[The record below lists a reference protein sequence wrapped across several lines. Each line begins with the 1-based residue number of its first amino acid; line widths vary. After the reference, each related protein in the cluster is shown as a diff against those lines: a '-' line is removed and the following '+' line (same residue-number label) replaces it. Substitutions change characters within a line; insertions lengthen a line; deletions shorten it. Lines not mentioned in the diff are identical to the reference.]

1 MTLVPHR
8 ARKLEDQSKDAVENP
23 PEDLQKF
30 RNFPAWVLLGE
41 PGAGKSTAF
50 ESEAEATGG
59 RCLRIAEFIH
69 ADPDEAWNGKTL
81 FLDGLDEIR
90 ASAGNDSAIQL
101 IRKQLKRLG
110 NPPFRVACRAADW
123 YGASD
128 AEDLKAASAD
138 GHLAV
143 LQLDP
148 LSDDDILTLL
158 RDNYGTK
165 DPDAFVEKAT
175 RLGVA
180 DLLDNPQT
188 LGLLAE
194 AVRGDQWPTTRHDT
208 YRLACEK
215 LAEEANKRHRD
226 QARARPRSVES
237 LLDAAGQLCAVLLL
251 SDQTGIAL
259 DPERSGSRYI
269 YLNSC
274 ASPDLESA
282 ALAVRTKLFRPEGE
296 ERVVP
301 SHRSVAEYLAA
312 RWLAR
317 QIDSAGLPL
326 GRVLNL
332 LLGQDGRTV
341 AGLRGLYA
349 WLALHSQR
357 ARPRL
362 IEADPLTVVIY
373 GDVKPMTVSDKRSL
387 LSGLRREA
395 ERYHGFRWG
404 VSTTHP
410 FAALADPELRDD
422 FLSALQAPER
432 DEASQAFVDCVLDIL
447 TEGGTPAEL
456 VPLLLD
462 IVCDPTRWAGIRK
475 EALQAWLK
483 LAEPYVAL
491 ALLDDITAGRIAD
504 EDDELT
510 GMLLRVLYPANIEP
524 EALLRYFHT
533 PKRSNLLGSYV
544 WFWEEEL
551 PTAAPENHLPILLD
565 ELARHPEYLR
575 PHDVLMRS
583 LNQMADALLARGI
596 AIHGEE
602 ISEERLFSWLGIGAD
617 KYGGLSRE
625 KAAQQFISG
634 WIGARSRHYKAM
646 LALCFKQCES
656 HEHPAYCVRQQEN
669 RLHNA
674 CPPED
679 IGLWHLMEL
688 DKTADDGLARVHLA
702 EAVNALMYQRGA
714 AGLSLERLE
723 EWVDAH
729 PERKHWLEPLLA
741 WDIPE
746 WKLEEAADRKTREQ
760 ERSETKRNRTIALQ
774 NQLSQIQS
782 GAARVDLMHQLAGV
796 WMGLYIDTRGETP
809 TDRFDSYCDNG
820 NEMLSISEAGFRH
833 CPERDD
839 LPTVKEIIGL
849 ALKQKE
855 HFIRRPCLVGMEL
868 RWRDG
873 EAEIDKLPE
882 ETLRRM
888 FAFQLTDGTGNTPE
902 WFIHIVQQR
911 PALAAE
917 VLGLYAGTTLKAGK
931 DFVDSIYPLAHDAEY
946 RDVAILAAPRLLETF
961 PVRARTGQLH
971 YLENLL
977 KAAMRYTPEQLPAL
991 IEKKLSMKGMDVA
1004 QKVYWLATAMLLD
1017 PKQYEAALW
1026 RHIGKSEVRANHL
1039 AGFLGDRD
1047 GGMRDDYTLSVSTT
1061 GKLIE
1066 RLVPHAV
1073 IERPTGGAYTVSDA
1087 MRRGDHIRAL
1097 INRLGVLAT
1106 PEAKQ
1111 EIDRLLGLPTLH
1123 KLKHMLEAARHELKQ
1138 RQRESEFR
1146 FPLPSE
1152 VAQVFAN
1159 LAPTSVAD
1167 LAALTLDHLDDIA
1180 RGIRQDN
1187 DDGFRAFWNV
1197 WIEARQQEIAA
1208 REENYCRD
1216 ALLTRLRPRL
1226 EPLGIDSQPEG
1237 DYANDKRADLRLSY
1251 RTEFELPIEIKRD
1264 SNESLWSALR
1274 KQLIGQYAIA
1284 PRASGYGIYLV
1295 LWFGGEGMP
1304 GATDGGKKPQTPEE
1318 LRTRLEAQLGPMER
1332 QRIFVRVLDVS
1343 WPK

>member
-1 MTLVPHR
+1 MTLVSRR
-8 ARKLEDQSKDAVENP
+8 ARQLPDQSKNAVENP

-30 RNFPAWVLLGE
+30 RNLSAWVLLGE

-59 RCLRIAEFIH
+59 RCFRIAEFIH
-69 ADPDEAWNGKTL
+69 ADPDDDWRSKTL

-90 ASAGNDSAIQL
+90 ASAGNDTAIQL

-110 NPPFRVACRAADW
+110 NPPFRIACRAADW

-138 GHLAV
+138 GQLAV
-143 LQLDP
+143 LQLEP
-148 LSDDDILTLL
+148 LGDDDILTLL

-194 AVRGDQWPTTRHDT
+194 AVRGDQWPTTRYDT
-208 YRLACEK
+208 YRLACDK
-215 LAEEANKRHRD
+215 LLEEANKRHRD
-226 QARARPRSVES
+226 QARVQPFSVES

-259 DPERSGSRYI
+259 DPERSDSRFI
-269 YLNSC
+269 YLNGC
-274 ASPDLESA
+274 APPDLESA
-282 ALAVRTKLFRPEGE
+282 ALAVRTKLFRLEGE

-312 RWLAR
+312 HWLAR

-349 WLALHSQR
+349 WLALHSHK

-404 VSTTHP
+404 VRTTHP

-422 FLSALQAPER
+422 FMAALQAHGR

-447 TEGGTPAEL
+447 VEGDTLAEL
-456 VPLLLD
+456 APTLRE
-462 IVCDPTRWAGIRK
+462 IVCDPSRWAGIRE
-475 EALQAWLK
+475 EALKVWLK
-483 LAEPYVAL
+483 LTEPHVAL
-491 ALLDDITAGRIAD
+491 TLLDDITAGRVAD
-504 EDDELT
+504 EDDELS
-510 GMLLRVLYPANIEP
+510 GMLLRSLYPGHIKP
-524 EALLRYFHT
+524 QALLRHLHT
-533 PKRSNLLGSYV
+533 PKKNNLFGSYV
-544 WFWEEEL
+544 RFWEEKL
-551 PTAAPENHLPILLD
+551 PILAPGSHLPILLD

-596 AIHGEE
+596 SIHGEE
-602 ISEERLFSWLGIGAD
+602 ISEERLFAWLGIGAD
-617 KYGGLSRE
+617 QYGGISRE
-625 KAAQQFISG
+625 KAAQEFISG
-634 WIGARSRHYKAM
+634 WIGARPGYYKAM
-646 LALCFKQCES
+646 LAHCFKQCES
-656 HEHPAYCVRQQEN
+656 HEHPAYCVHQQGN

-674 CPPED
+674 SQPED

-688 DKTADDGLARVHLA
+688 DKTVDDVLAQVHLA
-702 EAVNALMYQRGA
+702 KAVNALMYQRGA
-714 AGLSLERLE
+714 TGLSLQRLE
-723 EWVDAH
+723 EWADAH

-746 WKLEEAADRKTREQ
+746 WKLEEAADRKTRGQ
-760 ERSETKRNRTIALQ
+760 ERSEAKRNRTIALQ
-774 NQLSQIQS
+774 SQLSQIQS

-796 WMGLYIDTRGETP
+796 WRGLYIDTRGETP
-809 TDRFDSYCDNG
+809 ADRFDSYCDNG

-839 LPTVKEIIGL
+839 LPTVKEIIDL
-849 ALKQKE
+849 ALKQQE

-868 RWRDG
+868 RWSDG

-888 FAFQLTDGTGNTPE
+888 LAFRLTDGTGNTPE
-902 WFIHIVQQR
+902 WFIHLVQQR
-911 PALAAE
+911 PVLVAE
-917 VLGLYAGTTLKAGK
+917 VLSFYAGATLKAGK
-931 DFVDSIYPLAHDAEY
+931 DFVDSVYPLEHDAVY
-946 RDVAILAAPRLLETF
+946 REVALLAAPRLLETF
-961 PVRARTGQLH
+961 PVRTRSGQLH
-971 YLENLL
+971 HLENLL
-977 KAAMRYTPEQLPAL
+977 KAALRYAPEQLLKL

-1017 PKQYEAALW
+1017 PRQYETALW
-1026 RHIGKSEVRANHL
+1026 NHVGKSEVRANHL
-1039 AGFLGDRD
+1039 SGFLGDRD
-1047 GGMRDDYTLSVSTT
+1047 GGVNDDYTLSVSTT

-1073 IERPTGGAYTVSDA
+1073 IERPDGGHLVSNA

-1106 PEAKQ
+1106 PEATQ
-1111 EIDRLLGLPTLH
+1111 EIDRLLRLPALH

-1138 RQRESEFR
+1138 RLRESEFHFLR
-1146 FPLPSE
+1146 PHE
-1152 VAQVFAN
+1152 VAQVLAN
-1159 LAPTSVAD
+1159 QAPASVAD

-1180 RGIRQDN
+1180 REIRQDN
-1187 DDGFRAFWNV
+1187 DDGFRAFWN
-1197 WIEARQQEIAA
+1197 IENKKPVSQ
-1208 REENYCRD
+1208 REENLCRD
-1216 ALLTRLRPRL
+1216 VLLTRLRARL

-1237 DYANDKRADLRLSY
+1237 DYANDKRADIRLSY
-1251 RTEFELPIEIKRD
+1251 RTELDLPIEIKRD
-1264 SNESLWSALR
+1264 SNKSLWSALR
-1274 KQLIGQYAIA
+1274 TQLIEQYASY
-1284 PRASGYGIYLV
+1284 PRANEHGIYLV
-1295 LWFGGEGMP
+1295 LWFGGKGMP
-1304 GATDGGKKPQTPEE
+1304 GATDGRKKPRSPEE
-1318 LRTRLEAQLGPMER
+1318 LRTRLEAQLDPMNR
-1332 QRIFVRVLDVS
+1332 QRIFVRALDVS